1 MGKSVTKADL
11 VADAARSAG
20 ITKTAA
26 DKAVNAILE
35 SMQKG
40 LIKGKRIT
48 LVGFGTFAINNRK
61 AREGRNPQTKKAI
74 QIPAAKVVK
83 FKSGKDLKN
92 AVNK

>member
-1 MGKSVTKADL
+1 MGKNLTKADL
-11 VADAARSAG
+11 VAEAAKSAG

-35 SMQKG
+35 SMEKG

-48 LVGFGTFAINNRK
+48 LVGFGTFAVANRQ
-61 AREGRNPQTKKAI
+61 AREGRNPQTKQAI

-83 FKSGKDLKN
+83 FKSGKGLKD